1 MSAIEIIEN
10 FEGAS
15 IGKYHIR
22 GDKIFAT
29 LREEPLVKKDGIVH
43 DYNWHF
49 VFGLRNNSKH
59 SKEIEIFINCDKKN
73 NLQYKSYILGQQN
86 ADLDF
91 YPLTNIEAYTDTF
104 KKYYIKVVLLEKETL
119 YISNTFFRSL
129 KLLYNTFGNLSKN
142 LYCTKEPY
150 GKSFEGRDLLGYVYS
165 DGEISNNYKPAFV
178 ITSGFHPMEADTFA
192 TEAIMEN
199 LNTNEGKSLLKYF
212 NFIIIPIV
220 NPDGFSYGYNG
231 CNVKGINLYWDFKEK
246 DKTNAPEAYYLWRY
260 FLKMQ
265 PSIYLDFHSYTF
277 QLHRKKASPYI
288 KPLFFYRGEEVKNLV
303 NTINK
308 ELISLHNGNYLSGDL
323 TYAPSTLSYKL
334 TNKFNTIT
342 NAKYH
347 LHIMDGKEKFKNK
360 AVNIV
365 KKISQQI
372 IAQDFHDKNKILAY
386 PYGQVR
392 SNIKDI
398 IRRKL
403 RILWIFKIKVLIKRI
418 LFKI

>member
-22 GDKIFAT
+22 GNKVFAT
-29 LREEPLVKKDGIVH
+29 LREEPLVKKDGFVH

-73 NLQYKSYILGQQN
+73 NLKYKSYILGQQN
-86 ADLDF
+86 VNSDF

-119 YISNTFFRSL
+119 YTSNTFFRSL
-129 KLLYNTFGNLSKN
+129 KLLYNIFANFSKN
-142 LYCTKEPY
+142 LYCTIEPY
-150 GKSFEGRDLLGYVYS
+150 GKSFEGRDLLAYVYS
-165 DGEISNNYKPAFV
+165 DGEILDNYKPTFA

-192 TEAIMEN
+192 TEAIMGS
-199 LNTNEGKSLLKYF
+199 LNTDERKRLLKYF

-220 NPDGFSYGYNG
+220 NPDGFSHGYNG

-246 DKTNAPEAYYLWRY
+246 DKTNAPEAHYLWRY
-260 FLKMQ
+260 FLKIQ
-265 PSIYLDFHSYTF
+265 PSVYLDFHSYTF

-288 KPLFFYRGEEVKNLV
+288 KPLFFYRGEEIKYLVKL
-303 NTINK
+303 INK
-308 ELISLHNGNYLSGDL
+308 ELISLHNGHYLSGDL

-334 TNKFNTIT
+334 TDKFNTIT
-342 NAKYH
+342 YAKYH
-347 LHIMDGKEKFKNK
+347 LHTRDGKEEFMNK
-360 AVNIV
+360 GVKIV
-365 KKISQQI
+365 KKISQSLI
-372 IAQDFHDKNKILAY
+372 TNNFHDKNKLLAY

-403 RILWIFKIKVLIKRI
+403 RIFWIFKIKVLIKRI
-418 LFKI
+418 LFKT